1 MPEHRLRGG
10 AAPSALPACFL
21 RRAFRPALRRV
32 SGPASPNRRR
42 FGEFVPT
49 GLLTFA
55 FAVFAASFGAAQAND
70 GETGMVAGVVR
81 DGFNGMT
88 LPSAPV
94 TVVSTGR
101 TVYTELDGG
110 FRVRAPAG
118 PQEIRVSFGGYT
130 PRVLAVEVAAG
141 ETARLE
147 VVLEMERFTEEVV
160 VTAEAVEAELFTA
173 EAQLVERQKA
183 AAITD
188 NLASEEMKENADSN
202 AASAMKRVTGLTV
215 VDNQYVF
222 VRGLGERYS
231 NTTLNGAVLPTTEPD
246 KRVVPLDL
254 FPTGLIESV
263 SVVKSY
269 LPDKPADFSGGLV
282 EIDPLSFPSEPV
294 LSFSMSQ
301 GMNSRTSFRDGLGYA
316 GGARD
321 WLGFDDGTRG
331 LPAAIP
337 NERAVRTSRFT
348 NAGFTPSELEAMGES
363 FANVWSPET
372 TPIRQDQSFSFVAG
386 NSWDRFGAIV
396 SGTWSES
403 HQNQDEERNFY
414 AVSAGDLEIQ
424 NEYDFATTTSKTSTG
439 LVGNL
444 AYRFSGH
451 HRMALEN
458 FYTHNSKNEARIF
471 QGYNNDVGEDIRNT
485 RLFWVEETIFS
496 STLSGEHFLPGL
508 ASSQLEWKATL
519 SRAAR
524 DEPDLRETLYEYNP
538 AVEDFV
544 LADES
549 QSGFRMFNDLDDEVR
564 ELGFDWSAFFT
575 QWSGLPAMFK
585 FGPSLTLRERDFRSR
600 RFRLNPR
607 IAGAVDLTAEP
618 EEIFTPENI
627 GSSYELREETRPTD
641 TYGAEQTVTAA
652 YGMLDLPLGR
662 NLRVIGGVRVE
673 RSRQQV
679 DTFDPFSTT
688 SGTITARLED
698 TDLLPG
704 VNAVY
709 ALTDRTNLRASY
721 SHTVNRPEF
730 RELAPFEFTD
740 VVGGRAVVGN
750 PDLQRALIRNLDLR
764 FETFSGAGE
773 VLAASVF
780 YKDFSNPIERIVQPT
795 AQLRTS
801 YTNAVGA
808 RNAGVELE
816 SRQQFGRLTGSA
828 NYTYV
833 DSRIELEAASGE
845 VQTNLGRPL
854 AGQSA
859 HVFNLSAD
867 LDLPEVGGS
876 FRVLYNYFGE
886 RIVDVGSLGMPDI
899 YEEGR
904 GSLDAVFSK
913 KLASWSLRASFDN
926 LLDAEH
932 RFTQGGKMQRTF
944 GLGRSFSLSVS
955 YAVR

>member
-10 AAPSALPACFL
+10 APLSALPACSV
-21 RRAFRPALRRV
+21 RRAFRRVFRRV
-32 SGPASPNRRR
+32 FPSTSPNCRR
-42 FGEFVPT
+42 FGEAVPT
-49 GLLTFA
+49 GLLTAA
-55 FAVFAASFGAAQAND
+55 FVVSVSAAFAAQAAD

-101 TVYTELDGG
+101 TVFTELDGG

-118 PQEIRVSFGGYT
+118 PQEVRVSFGGYT

-160 VTAEAVEAELFTA
+160 VNAEAVEAELFTA

-294 LSFSMSQ
+294 LSFSLSQ
-301 GMNSRTSFRDGLGYA
+301 GMNSRTSFQDGLGYP

-321 WLGFDDGTRG
+321 WLGFDDGTRS
-331 LPAAIP
+331 LPAGIP
-337 NERAVRTSRFT
+337 NERVARTSRFT
-348 NAGFTPSELEAMGES
+348 SAGFTPSELEALGES

-372 TPIRQDQSFSFVAG
+372 TPIRQNQSFSFVAG

-403 HQNQDEERNFY
+403 HQNQDEERTFY
-414 AVSAGDLEIQ
+414 AVSAGDLEVQ
-424 NEYDFATTTSKTSTG
+424 NQYDFDTTTSKTSTG

-444 AYRFSGH
+444 AYRFSGS

-524 DEPDLRETLYEYNP
+524 DEPDLRETLYEFNP

-607 IAGAVDLTAEP
+607 IAGAVDLTAAP

-688 SGTITARLED
+688 SETITARLED

-833 DSRIELEAASGE
+833 DSRIELEAASGQ

-867 LDLPEVGGS
+867 LDLPEIGGS
-876 FRVLYNYFGE
+876 VRVLYNYFGD
-886 RIVDVGSLGMPDI
+886 RIVDAGSLGMPDI

-904 GSLDAVFSK
+904 GALDAVFSK
-913 KLASWSLRASFDN
+913 KFASWSLRASFDN
-926 LLDAEH
+926 LLDSEH

>member
-21 RRAFRPALRRV
+21 RRGFHPALRAV
-32 SGPASPNRRR
+32 SPRRRR
-42 FGEFVPT
+42 FGEIVLT
-49 GLLTFA
+49 GLLGAA
-55 FAVFAASFGAAQAND
+55 FVVSAAAFGAAQATD
-70 GETGMVAGVVR
+70 GETGIVAGVVR
-81 DGFNGMT
+81 DAFNGMT
-88 LPSAPV
+88 LPSAAV

-101 TVYTELDGG
+101 TVFTELDGG
-110 FRVRAPAG
+110 FRARAPAG

-130 PRVLAVEVAAG
+130 PRVLTVEVAAG

-147 VVLEMERFTEEVV
+147 VVLEMERFTEEIV

-183 AAITD
+183 ATITD
-188 NLASEEMKENADSN
+188 NLASEEMRENADSN

-301 GMNSRTSFRDGLGYA
+301 GMNSRTSFQDGLGYP
-316 GGARD
+316 GGALDRF
-321 WLGFDDGTRG
+321 GFDDGTRS
-331 LPAAIP
+331 LPPGIP
-337 NERAVRTSRFT
+337 NERVVRTSRFT
-348 NAGFTPSELEAMGES
+348 SAGFTPDELETLGES

-372 TPIRQDQSFSFVAG
+372 TPIRQNQSFSFVAG

-403 HQNQDEERNFY
+403 HQNQDEQRTFY
-414 AVSAGDLEIQ
+414 AVSAGDLEVQ
-424 NEYDFATTTSKTSTG
+424 NDYDFDVTTSKTSTG

-444 AYRFSGH
+444 AYRFSGS
-451 HRMALEN
+451 HRLALEN

-471 QGYNNDVGEDIRNT
+471 EGYNNDVGEDIRNT

-524 DEPDLRETLYEYNP
+524 DEPDLRETLYEFNP

-585 FGPSLTLRERDFRSR
+585 FGPQLTLRERDFSSR

-607 IAGAVDLTAEP
+607 IAGAVDLTAAP
-618 EEIFTPENI
+618 EDIFTPENI

-641 TYGAEQTVTAA
+641 AYGAEQTVTAA

-764 FETFSGAGE
+764 FETFPGVGE

-801 YTNAVGA
+801 YTNALGA

-816 SRQQFGRLTGSA
+816 SRRQFGRLTGSA

-833 DSRIELEAASGE
+833 DSQIELESAPGQ
-845 VQTNLGRPL
+845 VQTSLDRPL

-867 LDLPEVGGS
+867 LDLPEIGGS
-876 FRVLYNYFGE
+876 FRVLYNYFGD
-886 RIVDVGSLGMPDI
+886 RIVDAGSLGMPDI

-904 GSLDAVFSK
+904 GVLDAVFSK
-913 KLASWSLRASFDN
+913 RFASWSLRASFDN
-926 LLDAEH
+926 LLDSEH
-932 RFTQGGKMQRTF
+932 RFTQGGLEQRTF

>member
-10 AAPSALPACFL
+10 AAPSALPACSL
-21 RRAFRPALRRV
+21 RRGFH
-32 SGPASPNRRR
+32 PASPNRRR
-42 FGEFVPT
+42 FGEIVPT
-49 GLLTFA
+49 GLLGAA
-55 FAVFAASFGAAQAND
+55 FVVATAAFGAAQATD
-70 GETGMVAGVVR
+70 GETGIVAGVVR

-88 LPSAPV
+88 LPSAAV

-101 TVYTELDGG
+101 TVFTELDGG
-110 FRVRAPAG
+110 FRARAPAG

-130 PRVLAVEVAAG
+130 PRVLIVEVAAG

-147 VVLEMERFTEEVV
+147 VVLEMERFTEEIV

-183 AAITD
+183 ATITD
-188 NLASEEMKENADSN
+188 NLASEEMRENADSN

-301 GMNSRTSFRDGLGYA
+301 GMNSRTSFRDGLGYP
-316 GGARD
+316 GGALDRF
-321 WLGFDDGTRG
+321 GFDDGTRS
-331 LPAAIP
+331 LPPGIP
-337 NERAVRTSRFT
+337 NERVVRTSRFT
-348 NAGFTPSELEAMGES
+348 SAGFTPDELETLGES

-372 TPIRQDQSFSFVAG
+372 TPVRQNQSFSFVAG

-403 HQNQDEERNFY
+403 HQNQDEQRTFY
-414 AVSAGDLEIQ
+414 AVSAGDLEVQ
-424 NEYDFATTTSKTSTG
+424 NDYDFDVTTSKTSTG

-444 AYRFSGH
+444 AYRFSGS
-451 HRMALEN
+451 HRLALEN

-471 QGYNNDVGEDIRNT
+471 EGYNNDVGEDIRNT

-524 DEPDLRETLYEYNP
+524 DEPDLRETLYEFNP

-585 FGPSLTLRERDFRSR
+585 FGPQLTLRERDFSSR

-607 IAGAVDLTAEP
+607 IAGAVDLTAAP
-618 EEIFTPENI
+618 EDIFTPENI

-641 TYGAEQTVTAA
+641 AYGAEQTVTAA

-764 FETFSGAGE
+764 FETFPGVGE

-801 YTNAVGA
+801 YTNALGA

-816 SRQQFGRLTGSA
+816 SRRQFGRLTGSA

-833 DSRIELEAASGE
+833 DSQIELESAPGQ
-845 VQTNLGRPL
+845 VQTSLDRPL

-876 FRVLYNYFGE
+876 FRVLYNYFGD
-886 RIVDVGSLGMPDI
+886 RIVDAGSLGMPDI

-904 GSLDAVFSK
+904 GVLDAVFSK
-913 KLASWSLRASFDN
+913 RFASWSLRASFDN
-926 LLDAEH
+926 LLDSEH
-932 RFTQGGKMQRTF
+932 RFTQGGLAQRTF

>member
-10 AAPSALPACFL
+10 AAPSALPACPH
-21 RRAFRPALRRV
+21 RRGFHPALRAV
-32 SGPASPNRRR
+32 SPRRRR
-42 FGEFVPT
+42 FGEIVPT
-49 GLLTFA
+49 GLLGAA
-55 FAVFAASFGAAQAND
+55 FVVATAAFGAAQATD
-70 GETGMVAGVVR
+70 GETGIVAGVVR
-81 DGFNGMT
+81 DAFNGMT

-101 TVYTELDGG
+101 TVFTELDGG
-110 FRVRAPAG
+110 FRARAPAG

-130 PRVLAVEVAAG
+130 PRVLTVEVAAG

-147 VVLEMERFTEEVV
+147 VVLEMERFTEEIV

-183 AAITD
+183 ATITD
-188 NLASEEMKENADSN
+188 NLASEEMRENADSN

-301 GMNSRTSFRDGLGYA
+301 GMNSRTSFQDGLGYP
-316 GGARD
+316 GGVRD
-321 WLGFDDGTRG
+321 WLGYDDGTRG
-331 LPAAIP
+331 LPAGIP
-337 NERAVRTSRFT
+337 NERVVRTSRFT
-348 NAGFTPSELEAMGES
+348 SAGFTPDELEALGES

-372 TPIRQDQSFSFVAG
+372 TPIRQNQSFSFVAG

-403 HQNQDEERNFY
+403 HQNQDEQRTFY
-414 AVSAGDLEIQ
+414 AVSAGDLEVQ
-424 NEYDFATTTSKTSTG
+424 NEYDFDVTTSKTSTG

-444 AYRFSGH
+444 AYRFSGS
-451 HRMALEN
+451 HRLALEN

-471 QGYNNDVGEDIRNT
+471 EGYNNDVGEDIRNT

-524 DEPDLRETLYEYNP
+524 DEPDLRETLYEFNP

-585 FGPSLTLRERDFRSR
+585 FGPQLTLRERSFSSR

-607 IAGAVDLTAEP
+607 IAGAVDLTAAP
-618 EEIFTPENI
+618 EDIFTPENI

-641 TYGAEQTVTAA
+641 AYGAEQTVTAA

-764 FETFSGAGE
+764 FETFPGVGE

-801 YTNAVGA
+801 YTNALGA

-816 SRQQFGRLTGSA
+816 SRRQFGRLTGSA

-833 DSRIELEAASGE
+833 DSQIELESAPGQ
-845 VQTNLGRPL
+845 VQTSLDRPL

-867 LDLPEVGGS
+867 LDLPEIGGS
-876 FRVLYNYFGE
+876 FRVLYNYFGD
-886 RIVDVGSLGMPDI
+886 RIVDAGSLGMPDI

-904 GSLDAVFSK
+904 GVLDAVFSK
-913 KLASWSLRASFDN
+913 RFASWSLRASFDN
-926 LLDAEH
+926 LLDSEH
-932 RFTQGGKMQRTF
+932 RFTQGGLAQRTF

>member
-10 AAPSALPACFL
+10 APPSALPACSPRRGL
-21 RRAFRPALRRV
+21 RPVFAR
-32 SGPASPNRRR
+32 RRR
-42 FGEFVPT
+42 FGEAGPT
-49 GLLTFA
+49 TLLTLAFA
-55 FAVFAASFGAAQAND
+55 FSAAAVGEAQ
-70 GETGMVAGVVR
+70 ETGTVAGVVR
-81 DGFNGMT
+81 DAFNGMT

-101 TVYTELDGG
+101 TVFTELDGG
-110 FRVRAPAG
+110 FRARAPAG

-130 PRVLAVEVAAG
+130 PRVLTVEVVAG
-141 ETARLE
+141 ETARIE
-147 VVLEMERFTEEVV
+147 VALEMERFTEEVV
-160 VTAEAVEAELFTA
+160 VSAEAVEAELFTA
-173 EAQLVERQKA
+173 EAQLVERRKA
-183 AAITD
+183 ATITD

-254 FPTGLIESV
+254 FPAGLLESV

-301 GMNSRTSFRDGLGYA
+301 GMNSRTSFRDGLGYP

-321 WLGFDDGTRG
+321 WLGYDDGTRG
-331 LPAAIP
+331 LPAGIP

-348 NAGFTPSELEAMGES
+348 SAGFTPSELEAMGES

-372 TPIRQDQSFSFVAG
+372 TPIRQNQSFSFVAG
-386 NSWDRFGAIV
+386 NSGDRLGAIV
-396 SGTWSES
+396 SGAWSES
-403 HQNQDEERNFY
+403 HQNQDERRTFY
-414 AVSAGDLEIQ
+414 AVSAGDLEVQ
-424 NEYDFATTTSKTSTG
+424 NEYDFDTTTSKTSTG

-444 AYRFSGH
+444 AYRFSGN
-451 HRMALEN
+451 HRLALDN

-524 DEPDLRETLYEYNP
+524 DEPDLRETLYEFNP

-585 FGPSLTLRERDFRSR
+585 FGPSLTLRERSFSSR

-607 IAGAVDLTAEP
+607 IAGAVDLTAAP
-618 EEIFTPENI
+618 EDIFTPENI
-627 GSSYELREETRPTD
+627 GASYELREETRPTD
-641 TYGAEQTVTAA
+641 AYGAEQTVTAA

-679 DTFDPFSTT
+679 DTFDPFSVT
-688 SGTITARLED
+688 SETITARLED

-764 FETFSGAGE
+764 FETFPGVGE

-780 YKDFSNPIERIVQPT
+780 YKDFSNPIERIVEPT

-808 RNAGVELE
+808 RNAGVEVE
-816 SRQQFGRLTGSA
+816 SRRRFGRLTASA

-833 DSRIELEAASGE
+833 DSRIELEAASGQ
-845 VQTNLGRPL
+845 VQTRLDRPL

-859 HVFNLSAD
+859 HVFNLSAN
-867 LDLPEVGGS
+867 LDLPEIGGS
-876 FRVLYNYFGE
+876 LRVLYNYFGD

-904 GSLDAVFSK
+904 GALDAVFSK
-913 KLASWSLRASFDN
+913 RFALWSLRASFDN
-926 LLDAEH
+926 LLDSEH
-932 RFTQGGKMQRTF
+932 RFTQGGKAQRTF

-955 YAVR
+955 YSIR

>member
-1 MPEHRLRGG
+1 MPKYRLRGG
-10 AAPSALPACFL
+10 AALCALPA
-21 RRAFRPALRRV
+21 RSLRRV
-32 SGPASPNRRR
+32 VRSASPRPRR
-42 FGEFVPT
+42 FGGVVST
-49 GLLTFA
+49 GLLAAA
-55 FAVFAASFGAAQAND
+55 FAVSAAAVAAAQEAD
-70 GETGMVAGVVR
+70 EETGFVAGVVR

-101 TVYTELDGG
+101 TVFTELDGG

-118 PQEIRVSFGGYT
+118 PQEIRVSFGGYAE
-130 PRVLAVEVAAG
+130 RLLAVEVAAG
-141 ETARLE
+141 ETARIQ
-147 VVLEMERFTEEVV
+147 VALEMERFTEEVV
-160 VTAEAVEAELFTA
+160 VTADAIDAELFTA
-173 EAQLVERQKA
+173 EAQLAERRRA

-202 AASAMKRVTGLTV
+202 AASAMKRMAGLTV

-231 NTTLNGAVLPTTEPD
+231 NTTLNGAALPTTEPD

-254 FPTGLIESV
+254 FPAGLLESV

-282 EIDPLSFPSEPV
+282 EIDPLSFPTEPV

-301 GMNSRTSFRDGLGYA
+301 GMNSRTSFRDGLGYP

-321 WLGFDDGTRG
+321 WLGFDDGTRS
-331 LPAAIP
+331 LPSAIP
-337 NERAVRTSRFT
+337 DRRVVRASRFT
-348 NAGFTPSELEAMGES
+348 GAGFTPDELAAMGES

-372 TPIRQDQSFSFVAG
+372 VPIRQNQSFSFVAG
-386 NSWDRFGAIV
+386 NGWDRFGAIV
-396 SGTWSES
+396 SGAWSES
-403 HQNQDEERNFY
+403 HQNQREERNFY
-414 AVSAGDLEIQ
+414 AVSAGDLEVQ
-424 NEYDFATTTSKTSTG
+424 NDYDFDVTTSKTSTG

-444 AYRFSGH
+444 AYRFSGN
-451 HRMALEN
+451 HRLAFEN
-458 FYTHNSKNEARIF
+458 FYTHNSRNEARIF
-471 QGYNNDVGEDIRNT
+471 EGYNNDVGEDIRNT

-496 STLSGEHFLPGL
+496 SALSGEHFLPGL

-524 DEPDLRETLYEYNP
+524 DEPDLRETLYEFDP
-538 AVEDFV
+538 AVDAFA

-575 QWSGLPAMFK
+575 QWNGLPAMFK
-585 FGPSLTLRERDFRSR
+585 FGPGLTLRERGFSSR

-607 IAGAVDLTAEP
+607 VAGAVDLTAAP
-618 EEIFTPENI
+618 EDIFTPENI
-627 GSSYELREETRPTD
+627 GASYELREETRPTD
-641 TYGAEQTVTAA
+641 AYGAEQTVTAA

-679 DTFDPFSTT
+679 DTFDPFSTV
-688 SGTITARLED
+688 SEPVTARLED

-764 FETFSGAGE
+764 FETFPGAGE

-780 YKDFSNPIERIVQPT
+780 YKDFENPIERIVQPT

-801 YTNAVGA
+801 YTNALGA
-808 RNAGVELE
+808 RNAGVEVE
-816 SRQQFGRLTGSA
+816 SRRELGRLDVSA
-828 NYTYV
+828 NYTFV
-833 DSRIELEAASGE
+833 RSRIELEAASGQ
-845 VQTNLGRPL
+845 VQTNLDRPL

-859 HVFNLSAD
+859 HVFNLAAD
-867 LDLPEVGGS
+867 LDLPEIGGS
-876 FRVLYNYFGE
+876 LRVLYNYFGD
-886 RIVDVGSLGMPDI
+886 RIVDAGSLGMPDI

-904 GSLDAVFSK
+904 GALDAVFSK
-913 KLASWSLRASFDN
+913 RFASWSLRASFDN

-944 GLGRSFSLSVS
+944 GLGRSFSLGVS

>member
-1 MPEHRLRGG
+1 MPEHRLRAGT
-10 AAPSALPACFL
+10 ALSAPPVCSFRRVLHPTSLRL
-21 RRAFRPALRRV
+21 RRFRGAV
-32 SGPASPNRRR
+32 SIC
-42 FGEFVPT
+42 
-49 GLLTFA
+49 LLA
-55 FAVFAASFGAAQAND
+55 AASAASAAAVGAAQETE
-70 GETGMVAGVVR
+70 GETGFVAGVVR

-101 TVYTELDGG
+101 TVHTELDGG

-118 PQEIRVSFGGYT
+118 PQEVRVSFGGYT
-130 PRVLAVEVAAG
+130 GRVLAVEVAAG
-141 ETARLE
+141 ETTRLE
-147 VVLEMERFTEEVV
+147 VALEMERFTEEVV
-160 VTAEAVEAELFTA
+160 VSAEAIDAELFTA
-173 EAQLVERQKA
+173 EAQLVERRKA

-202 AASAMKRVTGLTV
+202 AASAMKRVAGLTV

-282 EIDPLSFPSEPV
+282 EIDPLSFPTEPV

-301 GMNSRTSFRDGLGYA
+301 GMNSRTSFKDGLGYF

-321 WLGFDDGTRG
+321 WLGFDDGTRS
-331 LPAAIP
+331 LPPAIP
-337 NERAVRTSRFT
+337 PQRVVRASRFT
-348 NAGFTPSELEAMGES
+348 EAGFDPERLEAMGES
-363 FANVWSPET
+363 FANVWSAKP
-372 TPIRQDQSFSFVAG
+372 TPIRQNQSFSFVAG

-403 HQNQDEERNFY
+403 HQNRDEERIFY
-414 AVSAGDLEIQ
+414 AVSAGDLEVQ
-424 NEYDFATTTSKTSTG
+424 NDYDFDVTTSKTSTG

-444 AYRFSGH
+444 AYRFSGN
-451 HRMALEN
+451 HRLALEN
-458 FYTHNSKNEARIF
+458 FYTHNSRNEARIF
-471 QGYNNDVGEDIRNT
+471 EGYNNDVGENIRNT

-496 STLSGEHFLPGL
+496 STLAGEHFLPGL

-524 DEPDLRETLYEYNP
+524 DEPDLRETLYEFNP
-538 AVEDFV
+538 AVDGLV

-585 FGPSLTLRERDFRSR
+585 FGPSLTLRERDFGSR

-607 IAGAVDLTAEP
+607 VAGAVDLTAEP
-618 EEIFTPENI
+618 EQIFTPENI
-627 GSSYELREETRPTD
+627 GAFYELREETRPTD

-679 DTFDPFSTT
+679 DTFDPFSRA
-688 SGTITARLED
+688 SEPITARLED

-709 ALTDRTNLRASY
+709 ALTDRANLRASY

-764 FETFSGAGE
+764 FETFPGDGE

-780 YKDFSNPIERIVQPT
+780 YKDFENPIERIVQPT

-801 YTNAVGA
+801 YTNALGA
-808 RNAGVELE
+808 RNAGVEVE
-816 SRQQFGRLTGSA
+816 SRQEVGRLSVSA
-828 NYTYV
+828 NYTFV
-833 DSRIELEAASGE
+833 RSRIELEAASGQ
-845 VQTNLGRPL
+845 VQTNFDRPL
-854 AGQSA
+854 AGQSP

-876 FRVLYNYFGE
+876 IRVLYNYFGE

-904 GSLDAVFSK
+904 GALDAVFSK
-913 KLASWSLRASFDN
+913 RFASWSLRASFDN
-926 LLDAEH
+926 LLDSEH
-932 RFTQGGKMQRTF
+932 RFTQGGKKQRTF
-944 GLGRSFSLSVS
+944 GLGRSFSLSIS
-955 YAVR
+955 YAIR

>member
-10 AAPSALPACFL
+10 AAPSALPACSH
-21 RRAFRPALRRV
+21 RRGFH
-32 SGPASPNRRR
+32 PASPNRRR
-42 FGEFVPT
+42 FGEIVPT
-49 GLLTFA
+49 GLLGAA
-55 FAVFAASFGAAQAND
+55 FVVATAAFGAAQATD
-70 GETGMVAGVVR
+70 GETGIVAGVVR

-88 LPSAPV
+88 LPSAAV

-101 TVYTELDGG
+101 TVFTELDGG
-110 FRVRAPAG
+110 FRARAPAG

-130 PRVLAVEVAAG
+130 PRVLTVEVAAG
-141 ETARLE
+141 ETARIE
-147 VVLEMERFTEEVV
+147 VVLEMERFTEEIV

-183 AAITD
+183 ATITD
-188 NLASEEMKENADSN
+188 NLASEEMRENADSN

-301 GMNSRTSFRDGLGYA
+301 GMNSRTSFRDGLGYP
-316 GGARD
+316 GGALDR
-321 WLGFDDGTRG
+321 LGFDDGTRS
-331 LPAAIP
+331 LPPGIP
-337 NERAVRTSRFT
+337 NERVVRTSRFT
-348 NAGFTPSELEAMGES
+348 SAGFTPDELETLGES

-372 TPIRQDQSFSFVAG
+372 TPIRQNQSFSFVAG

-403 HQNQDEERNFY
+403 HQNQDEQRTFY
-414 AVSAGDLEIQ
+414 AVSAGDLEVQ
-424 NEYDFATTTSKTSTG
+424 NEYDFDVTTSKTSTG

-444 AYRFSGH
+444 AYRFSGS
-451 HRMALEN
+451 HRLALEN

-471 QGYNNDVGEDIRNT
+471 EGYNNDVGEDIRNT

-524 DEPDLRETLYEYNP
+524 DEPDLRETLYEFNP

-585 FGPSLTLRERDFRSR
+585 FGPQLTLRERDFSSR

-607 IAGAVDLTAEP
+607 IAGAVDLTAAP
-618 EEIFTPENI
+618 EDIFTPENI

-641 TYGAEQTVTAA
+641 AYGAEQTVTAA

-764 FETFSGAGE
+764 FETFPGVGE

-801 YTNAVGA
+801 YTNALGA

-816 SRQQFGRLTGSA
+816 SRRQFGRLTGSA

-833 DSRIELEAASGE
+833 DSQIELESAPGQ
-845 VQTNLGRPL
+845 VQTSLDRPL

-867 LDLPEVGGS
+867 LDLPEIGGS
-876 FRVLYNYFGE
+876 FRVLYNYFGD
-886 RIVDVGSLGMPDI
+886 RIVDAGSLGMPDI

-904 GSLDAVFSK
+904 GVLDAVFSK
-913 KLASWSLRASFDN
+913 RFASWSLRASFDN
-926 LLDAEH
+926 LLDSEH
-932 RFTQGGKMQRTF
+932 RFTQGGLEQRTF